1 MLFSSNVFLFVFLPL
16 ALIVYYPILRKT
28 LHGRNV
34 FLLIISLFFYAW
46 GEPVYV
52 LLMLFS
58 LAVNYISGRIIGGKT
73 RYRKVAL
80 ITGIA
85 INIAVLFAFKYLDF
99 SITIFDSIFQA
110 EVPLVNLALPI
121 GISFYT
127 FQGVSYLIDVY
138 RGDGTAQKSF
148 LNVGLYISFF
158 PQLIAGPIVRY
169 SQIEYQLTHRIHS
182 TDKFRRGVERFICGL
197 AKKILLANNLALVAD
212 NAFLLLDKGE
222 LSVLMSWLG
231 CIAYTLQIYYDFSGY
246 SDMAIGL
253 GLMFGFEIPENFNY
267 PYIAGTIAEFWRR
280 WHMTLQGWFRDYV
293 YIPLG
298 GNRVRAGR
306 HIFNLFLVWFLTG
319 LWHGAN
325 WTFIVWGLMYFVLLV
340 LEKWLHTEKWPKVI
354 GHIYTLLF
362 VMLGWMIFRA
372 KSLSDGVQ
380 YIGSMFSLTGNKAVD
395 YNALLYLKE
404 YAYFFIFGLL
414 VSFPIIKAIGKRFSD
429 KQWWYYTKTVF
440 LFAVLVVSVSYMVTG
455 SYNPFIYFNF

>member
-16 ALIVYYPILRKT
+16 AIIVYYTILRKT
-28 LHGRNV
+28 LYGRNI
-34 FLLIISLFFYAW
+34 FLLIISLVFYAW
-46 GEPVYV
+46 GEPVYA

-58 LAVNYISGRIIGGKT
+58 LVVNYFSGRIIGGVKRLRKT
-73 RYRKVAL
+73 AL
-80 ITGIA
+80 VVGII
-85 INIAVLFAFKYLDF
+85 INLSVLFVFKYLDF
-99 SITIFDSIFQA
+99 SITILDSLFRVA
-110 EVPLVNLALPI
+110 VPLVNLALPI

-138 RGDGTAQKSF
+138 RGDGTAQKNF

-182 TDKFRRGVERFICGL
+182 MEKFRRGVERFICGL
-197 AKKILLANNLALVAD
+197 AKKVLLANNLALVAD

-231 CIAYTLQIYYDFSGY
+231 CIAYTLQIYFDFSGY

-253 GLMFGFEIPENFNY
+253 GLMFGFEIPENFDY
-267 PYIAGTIAEFWRR
+267 PYIAGTVSEFWRR

-298 GNRVRAGR
+298 GNRVKPFR

-340 LEKWLHTEKWPKVI
+340 LDKWLHVDKLPKVI

-372 KSLSDGVQ
+372 DSLHEGIQ
-380 YIGSMFSLTGNKAVD
+380 YIGSMFCLTGNQGID

-404 YAYFFIFGLL
+404 YAYYYVFGLIIS
-414 VSFPIIKAIGKRFSD
+414 VPIIKTINKKFSD
-429 KQWWYYTKTVF
+429 KRWWYYTKSLLLIVI
-440 LFAVLVVSVSYMVTG
+440 LIISVSYMVTG

>member
-1 MLFSSNVFLFVFLPL
+1 MLFSSNVFIFVFLPL
-16 ALIVYYPILRKT
+16 ALIVYYTLLRKT
-28 LHGRNV
+28 LYGRNI
-34 FLLIISLFFYAW
+34 FLLVISLFFYAW

-58 LAVNYISGRIIGGKT
+58 LLVNYITGRVIGTGN
-73 RYRKVAL
+73 RARKPAL
-80 ITGIA
+80 IVGIA
-85 INIAVLFAFKYLDF
+85 LNIAVLFVFKYLDF
-99 SITIFDSIFQA
+99 SITIIDSVFQA
-110 EVPLVNLALPI
+110 AIPLINLALPI

-127 FQGVSYLIDVY
+127 FQGVSYLIDIY
-138 RGDGTAQKSF
+138 RGEGTAQKSF

-169 SQIEYQLTHRIHS
+169 SQIEYQLTHRTHS
-182 TDKFRRGVERFICGL
+182 MVKFRRGVERFICGL

-222 LSVLMSWLG
+222 LSVLMAWLG

-267 PYIAGTIAEFWRR
+267 PYISGTVSEFWRR
-280 WHMTLQGWFRDYV
+280 WHMTLQGWFKDYV

-298 GNRVRAGR
+298 GNRVVPVR
-306 HIFNLFLVWFLTG
+306 HIFNLFFVWFLTG

-354 GHIYTLLF
+354 SHIYSLLF

-372 KSLSDGVQ
+372 NTLYDGIQ
-380 YIGSMFSLTGNKAVD
+380 YIGSMFCLSGNKGVD

-404 YAYFFIFGLL
+404 YAFFFVFGL
-414 VSFPIIKAIGKRFSD
+414 VVAVPIIKTINKKYTD
-429 KQWWYYTKTVF
+429 KLWWYYTKTGLLIV
-440 LFAVLVVSVSYMVTG
+440 VLIISISYMVTG

>member
-16 ALIVYYPILRKT
+16 ALIVYYTILRKT
-28 LHGRNV
+28 QYGRNV

-58 LAVNYISGRIIGGKT
+58 LIVNYFSGRIIGGVTRLRKT
-73 RYRKVAL
+73 AL
-80 ITGIA
+80 AAGIA
-85 INIAVLFAFKYLDF
+85 INIAVLFIFKYLDF
-99 SITIFDSIFQA
+99 SITIFDSIFKA
-110 EVPLVNLALPI
+110 AVPLVNLALPI

-138 RGDGTAQKSF
+138 RGDGTAQKNF

-169 SQIEYQLTHRIHS
+169 SQIEYQLTHRTHS
-182 TDKFRRGVERFICGL
+182 MDKFRRGVERFICGL

-267 PYIAGTIAEFWRR
+267 PYIAGSVAEFWRR

-298 GNRVRAGR
+298 GNRVKPVR

-340 LEKWLHTEKWPKVI
+340 LEKRLHTEKWPKVI

-362 VMLGWMIFRA
+362 VMLGWMLFRA
-372 KSLSDGVQ
+372 NSLSDGIQ
-380 YIGSMFSLTGNKAVD
+380 YIGSMFCLTGNTGVD
-395 YNALLYLKE
+395 NNALLYLKE
-404 YAYFFIFGLL
+404 YAYFFVFGLL
-414 VSFPIIKAIGKRFSD
+414 ISVPVIKVINKKLFD
-429 KQWWYYTKTVF
+429 KQWWYYTKTF
-440 LFAVLVVSVSYMVTG
+440 LLIVILIISVSYMVTG

>member
-1 MLFSSNVFLFVFLPL
+1 M
-16 ALIVYYPILRKT
+16 
-28 LHGRNV
+28 
-34 FLLIISLFFYAW
+34 
-46 GEPVYV
+46 
-52 LLMLFS
+52 
-58 LAVNYISGRIIGGKT
+58 
-73 RYRKVAL
+73 
-80 ITGIA
+80 
-85 INIAVLFAFKYLDF
+85 
-99 SITIFDSIFQA
+99 
-110 EVPLVNLALPI
+110 NLALPI

-138 RGDGTAQKSF
+138 RGEGTAQKNF

-169 SQIEYQLTHRIHS
+169 SQIEYQLTHRTHS
-182 TDKFRRGVERFICGL
+182 ADKFRRGVERFICGL
-197 AKKILLANNLALVAD
+197 SKKVLLANNMALVAD
-212 NAFLLLDKGE
+212 NAFLLLDRGE

-253 GLMFGFEIPENFNY
+253 GLMFGFDIPENFNF
-267 PYIAGTIAEFWRR
+267 PYIAGSVSEFWRR

-298 GNRVRAGR
+298 GNRVGKAR
-306 HIFNLFLVWFLTG
+306 HIINIFLVWLLTG

-325 WTFIVWGLMYFVLLV
+325 WTFIVWGLMYFVLLI
-340 LEKWLHTEKWPKVI
+340 LEKWLHADKWPKVI

-372 KSLSDGVQ
+372 NSLFDGVY

-404 YAYFFIFGLL
+404 YAYFFVFGLL
-414 VSFPIIKAIGKRFSD
+414 VSVPIFKTINKTFSD
-429 KQWWYYTKTVF
+429 KQWWYYTKTVL
-440 LFAVLVVSVSYMVTG
+440 LFAVLVISVSYMVTG